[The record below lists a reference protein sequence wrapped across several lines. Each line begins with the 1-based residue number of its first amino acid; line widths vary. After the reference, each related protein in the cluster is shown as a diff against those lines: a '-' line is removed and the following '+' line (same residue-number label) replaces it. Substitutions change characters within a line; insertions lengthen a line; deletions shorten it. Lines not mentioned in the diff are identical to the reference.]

1 MSEIL
6 LYITLFSVLIAVI
19 LISLIPLVLF
29 KAAKNSDFE
38 LVATEND
45 NIGVLTRALRP
56 LLRAYANLFERRVSA
71 AKLDLIRVKLLRADM
86 LFSLTPHEFIALRR
100 VSLILAM
107 GFGYLITHM
116 LDMDDV
122 PKTIAILGGLAAL
135 GHIYPDIWLND
146 IIKRRKNQIEKA
158 FPFLLD
164 LLVLMMR
171 AGLPFAGAVQQG
183 INKIPDTPLKKEF
196 VRYQRD
202 IRTGLPRAEALDNLS
217 SRIDIPAVTNFTAAI
232 IQAEETGG
240 SITNM
245 LANQAK
251 QRRKER
257 FLRAEKKANEAPV
270 KMLLPLVGLLFPI
283 TFMIIS
289 VPIIVQFLDSGLIE
303 KLMR

>member
-1 MSEIL
+1 MSESL
-6 LYITLFSVLIAVI
+6 LYISLAAIVTAVV
-19 LISLIPLVLF
+19 LISLVPLVIL
-29 KAAKNSDFE
+29 KAAKDPDIELMSSGSDSLGFF
-38 LVATEND
+38 LK
-45 NIGVLTRALRP
+45 ALRP
-56 LLRAYANLFERRVSA
+56 LLRAYSNVFSKKTKPET
-71 AKLDLIRVKLLRADM
+71 LDIIRLKLLRADL
-86 LFSLTPHEFIALRR
+86 LFSLTPNEFIALRR
-100 VSLILAM
+100 LSLALTT
-107 GFGYLITHM
+107 GFGYLIIQI
-116 LDMDDV
+116 LDMHDA
-122 PKTIAILGGLAAL
+122 PKIVAILGGMAVL

-146 IIKRRKNQIEKA
+146 TIKQRRNQIEKA

-171 AGLPFAGAVQQG
+171 AGLPFAGAIQQG
-183 INKIPDTPLKKEF
+183 INKIPEGPLKREF

-202 IRTGLPRAEALDNLS
+202 IRTGLARAQALENLS
-217 SRIDIPAVTNFTAAI
+217 TRVDIPAITNFTAAI

-245 LANQAK
+245 LATQAK

-289 VPIIVQFLDSGLIE
+289 VPIIVQFLDSGLVE
-303 KLMR
+303 KLLK